1 MALAGAWETVA
12 AAPEMPLVTAV
23 LQARMSSTRL
33 PGKVLLPLLGV
44 PMLTRQIERVRQAQS
59 LDQIIVATS
68 TAPAD
73 DTIASE
79 CMRTG
84 VSCSRGSLDD
94 VLDRFYRAVEPT
106 LATVVVRLTG
116 DCPLI
121 CPEVIDAVVALR
133 EHGRFDYASNA
144 QERSFPD
151 GLDVE
156 VMTRDSLAV
165 AWQHGQLPSEREHVT
180 PYIWK
185 HPQLFR
191 IGSYRNPIDFSVLRW
206 TVDERADYALI
217 STIFERLY
225 PVNPRFRMADV
236 LHLLESEPAL
246 AQLNAGIQ
254 QNEGYLKSLEAD
266 RQLIGA
272 APSHPKP

>member
-1 MALAGAWETVA
+1 
-12 AAPEMPLVTAV
+12 
-23 LQARMSSTRL
+23 MSSTRL

-44 PMLTRQIERVRQAQS
+44 PMLSRQIERVRQARS
-59 LDQIIVATS
+59 LDEIIVATS

-73 DTIASE
+73 DMVAAE
-79 CMRTG
+79 CERTG

-121 CPEVIDAVVALR
+121 CPEIIDALVAFR
-133 EHGRFDYASNA
+133 ENGQFDYASNA
-144 QERSFPD
+144 QQRSFPD

-156 VMTRDSLAV
+156 VMTRESLAA
-165 AWQHGQLPSEREHVT
+165 AWRQGQLPSEREHVT

-185 HPQLFR
+185 RPQLFQ
-191 IGSYRNPIDFSVLRW
+191 IGAYRNPIDYSAMRW
-206 TVDERADYALI
+206 TVDERADYALV
-217 STIFERLY
+217 SRIFERLY

-246 AQLNAGIQ
+246 GQLNAGIA
-254 QNEGYLKSLEAD
+254 QNEGYQKSLDAD
-266 RQLIGA
+266 RQFIGTA
-272 APSHPKP
+272 NSHPKP